1 MRRLDLVLGPDETLG
16 HGRLGDE
23 EGTGHLI
30 GGEATEQS
38 QRQRDLCLGREG
50 RVAAGEDESES
61 VVLHGPGLL
70 FRRLLGAL
78 DDQPK
83 EFASSRFATKVI
95 DGSIS
100 SGRRDPATRVR
111 GEALDGPL
119 PEGEG
124 ECLLDRVLGEVDVT
138 EDAYQGGHR
147 PTGLFAEDAP
157 D

>member
-1 MRRLDLVLGPDETLG
+1 
-16 HGRLGDE
+16 
-23 EGTGHLI
+23 
-30 GGEATEQS
+30 
-38 QRQRDLCLGREG
+38 
-50 RVAAGEDESES
+50 
-61 VVLHGPGLL
+61 
-70 FRRLLGAL
+70 RLLGAL
-78 DDQPK
+78 ADQPK
-83 EFASSRFATKVI
+83 EFAASRFATKVI

-147 PTGLFAEDAP
+147 PTGLLAEDAP
-157 D
+157 DQRVVDDGQGSAAGRVHEGPDLDRRRDRARDLRRPAERGGMVGGLDDVDAAQVLLRL